1 LEICERGDRFATVSP
16 ERQIMKTSRSRMA
29 LRLAILMAAA
39 GALGGCAVVPYDP
52 GYGYYGEPAYVAPA
66 PVYVAPSVNFGFGYR
81 GGYYG
86 GHHHR
91 W

>member
-1 LEICERGDRFATVSP
+1 
-16 ERQIMKTSRSRMA
+16 MKTSRSRIAIRVA
-29 LRLAILMAAA
+29 LLVAAV

-52 GYGYYGEPAYVAPA
+52 YAGGYYGEPAYVAPA
-66 PVYVAPSVNFGFGYR
+66 PVYVAPAINFGFGYG
-81 GGYYG
+81 GGYYGGGHYGG

>member
-1 LEICERGDRFATVSP
+1 
-16 ERQIMKTSRSRMA
+16 MKTSRSRMA
-29 LRLAILMAAA
+29 KRLAILLAAA

-52 GYGYYGEPAYVAPA
+52 GYGAYYGQPAYVAPA

-81 GGYYG
+81 SHGYYG

>member
-1 LEICERGDRFATVSP
+1 
-16 ERQIMKTSRSRMA
+16 MKTSRSRMA
-29 LRLAILMAAA
+29 KRLAILVAAA

-52 GYGYYGEPAYVAPA
+52 GYGGYYGEPAYVAPA

-81 GGYYG
+81 SHGYYG
-86 GHHHR
+86 GHRHR